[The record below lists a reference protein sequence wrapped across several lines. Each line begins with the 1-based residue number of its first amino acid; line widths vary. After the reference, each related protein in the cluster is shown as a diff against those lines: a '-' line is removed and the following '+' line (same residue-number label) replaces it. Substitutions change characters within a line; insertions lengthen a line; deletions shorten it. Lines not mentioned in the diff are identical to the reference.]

1 MNRNR
6 APGNGYRSPMGM
18 GGGGPAS
25 RISPD
30 GGGRGNGMYN
40 SEYRGYNRGFGRGQ
54 PKPFQ
59 PPQPQPRKG
68 DVFTEAG
75 RLATE
80 YLVSK
85 GILPQNVYSGKW
97 QNGGIKNLVGSNLQ
111 GPRPQDIDPQT
122 ESRPSA
128 LGRLG
133 DGGINDMGTSS
144 KRRFPE
150 ESNMAESR
158 DYLRGKRRMESFR
171 HNGAQ
176 GNQELGRSM
185 SWSEKSGV
193 SPDKD
198 SNGNAFEYQ
207 EEQQVS
213 KERISGEQKSQSGD
227 IASKNDNSCHPESPH
242 EKNQVTDDMASKAS
256 SSSTEVNH
264 PSGSDPHSSEKPKDI
279 DFANLGT
286 GDVKGGNCDIE
297 MEKLG
302 VIENSSVS
310 HSAEDNPESKNGS
323 NLLRLCTFAKV
334 PTRIRSSLTIKA
346 SKAGSLSIAEDV
358 NTSDSGLCLVTG
370 TSVEAQ
376 NLNGPSGNDS
386 VNQIQSLKVDHDVS
400 NLQTKEDAADQGTG
414 HELELGK
421 CTRSRSF
428 PDRSLEKEQG
438 LNEGAAGYGR
448 SNTMDSWKGEIRS
461 MQHRDSRDDFKKTR
475 EWDPLIDTQA
485 DLSLSN
491 SVQNPEGLVEERNQD
506 LSLSNSVQHL
516 KGLVEGRNLSGE
528 EGTVAAERKELL
540 DISLTPSGVAKP
552 ETQCTEEKQLISGS
566 FKICDLNLMGASD
579 LHENHDDH
587 PVVMYP
593 SNLQKRKNEAG
604 HVDISLSMS
613 NNCITPD
620 KFCTRGANGEEV
632 EVIDLENDCIQDMA
646 LNNPDQKDEALFT
659 GLDSLTNN
667 SQNVNDISGVQDGYG
682 LMISE
687 LLGNDMPNCSSVPPD
702 VNSLHSEMGLNNG
715 EGILGEDDSI
725 YMSLEEIPI
734 SFLRGWEQ
742 QPPQEYDKPF

>member
-1 MNRNR
+1 MHARNR

-18 GGGGPAS
+18 GGGGPTS

-30 GGGRGNGMYN
+30 GGGRGNAMYN

-54 PKPFQ
+54 PKPFP

-111 GPRPQDIDPQT
+111 GSRPQDVDPQT

-133 DGGINDMGTSS
+133 DGGINDMGTGS
-144 KRRFPE
+144 KRRFPDE
-150 ESNMAESR
+150 YNVAESR
-158 DYLRGKRRMESFR
+158 DYMRGKRRMESFR
-171 HNGAQ
+171 GNGSQ
-176 GNQELGRSM
+176 RNQELGRST

-198 SNGNAFEYQ
+198 SNDNAFNEYQ

-213 KERISGEQKSQSGD
+213 KESGSGEQKSQSDD
-227 IASKNDNSCHPESPH
+227 IALENNNSCHLESLH
-242 EKNQVTDDMASKAS
+242 EKNQVTDEVASKAS
-256 SSSTEVNH
+256 SSSTVIKH
-264 PSGSDPHSSEKPKDI
+264 PSGSDPDPSEKPKDI
-279 DFANLGT
+279 DFANLGS
-286 GDVKGGNCDIE
+286 GEVKDGNCDNE
-297 MEKLG
+297 MEKQG
-302 VIENSSVS
+302 VIEDSSVH
-310 HSAEDNPESKNGS
+310 HSAEDNPESMNGS
-323 NLLRLCTFAKV
+323 DLLRLCTFAKV
-334 PTRIRSSLTIKA
+334 PTRMRSSLTIKA
-346 SKAGSLSIAEDV
+346 SKVGSLSIAEDV
-358 NTSDSGLCLVTG
+358 NTNNSGLSLVTG
-370 TSVEAQ
+370 TSAEAQ
-376 NLNGPSGNDS
+376 DFNGPSGNGCL
-386 VNQIQSLKVDHDVS
+386 NQTQSLKVDRDAS

-414 HELELGK
+414 HELEHGK

-428 PDRSLEKEQG
+428 PDRSLVKEQG

-448 SNTMDSWKGEIRS
+448 SNTMDSWKGEKRS
-461 MQHRDSRDDFKKTR
+461 MQHSESRDGFKKAI
-475 EWDPLIDTQA
+475 EWDPMIDTQA
-485 DLSLSN
+485 DLYLSN
-491 SVQNPEGLVEERNQD
+491 SVQNPK
-506 LSLSNSVQHL
+506 
-516 KGLVEGRNLSGE
+516 KGLDEGRDPSCE
-528 EGTVAAERKELL
+528 EVTVAAEQKELL
-540 DISLTPSGVAKP
+540 DISLSPSGVVKP
-552 ETQCTEEKQLISGS
+552 ETDCTEEKQLVSGS

-579 LHENHDDH
+579 MHENHDDH
-587 PVVMYP
+587 PVLIYP
-593 SNLQKRKNEAG
+593 SNPQKRKNEAG

-613 NNCITPD
+613 NNGITPE
-620 KFCTRGANGEEV
+620 KFCRRGANGEEV

-646 LNNPDQKDEALFT
+646 LNNPDQKDETLFT

-667 SQNVNDISGVQDGYG
+667 TQNVNDISGVQDGYG

-702 VNSLHSEMGLNNG
+702 VNSLHNEMGLNNG
-715 EGILGEDDSI
+715 EGILGDDDSI
-725 YMSLEEIPI
+725 YMSLGEIPI

>member
-1 MNRNR
+1 MHARNR

-30 GGGRGNGMYN
+30 GGGRGNAMFN

-111 GPRPQDIDPQT
+111 GPRPQDVDPQT
-122 ESRPSA
+122 ESRPSV

-144 KRRFPE
+144 KRRFPDE
-150 ESNMAESR
+150 YNMAESR
-158 DYLRGKRRMESFR
+158 DYMRGKRRLESFR
-171 HNGAQ
+171 GNNSQ
-176 GNQELGRSM
+176 RNQELGRST

-198 SNGNAFEYQ
+198 SNDNAFIECQ
-207 EEQQVS
+207 EEQQAS
-213 KERISGEQKSQSGD
+213 KESVSGEQKSQSGD
-227 IASKNDNSCHPESPH
+227 IASKNNNSCNPESPH
-242 EKNQVTDDMASKAS
+242 EKNQVTDDVASKAS
-256 SSSTEVNH
+256 SSSTEISH
-264 PSGSDPHSSEKPKDI
+264 ASGSGPDPSEKPKDI

-286 GDVKGGNCDIE
+286 GDVKDGNCDIE
-297 MEKLG
+297 MEKQG
-302 VIENSSVS
+302 VIENLPVD

-334 PTRIRSSLTIKA
+334 PTRTRSSLTIKA
-346 SKAGSLSIAEDV
+346 SKAGSLSIAEGV
-358 NTSDSGLCLVTG
+358 NTSDSGLSLVIG

-376 NLNGPSGNDS
+376 DFNGPSGNGS
-386 VNQIQSLKVDHDVS
+386 LNQIQSLKVDHDAS
-400 NLQTKEDAADQGTG
+400 NLQTKEDAADQCTRP
-414 HELELGK
+414 EFEQGK

-428 PDRSLEKEQG
+428 PDRSLEEEQG
-438 LNEGAAGYGR
+438 SIEGAAGYGR
-448 SNTMDSWKGEIRS
+448 SNTMDSWKGEKGL
-461 MQHRDSRDDFKKTR
+461 MQHSDSRNGFKKTK
-475 EWDPLIDTQA
+475 EWDPVIDTQA
-485 DLSLSN
+485 DLYLSN
-491 SVQNPEGLVEERNQD
+491 SVQN
-506 LSLSNSVQHL
+506 L

-528 EGTVAAERKELL
+528 EGTVAAEQKELL
-540 DISLTPSGVAKP
+540 DISLSPSGVAKP
-552 ETQCTEEKQLISGS
+552 ETESTEEKQLMSGS

-579 LHENHDDH
+579 LHENHDNH
-587 PVVMYP
+587 PDLIYP
-593 SNLQKRKNEAG
+593 SNPQNRKNEAG

-613 NNCITPD
+613 NKCITPD
-620 KFCTRGANGEEV
+620 KFCRRGANGEEV

-646 LNNPDQKDEALFT
+646 LNNPDQKYV
-659 GLDSLTNN
+659 SLYNWTFKFN
-667 SQNVNDISGVQDGYG
+667 SYVI
-682 LMISE
+682 
-687 LLGNDMPNCSSVPPD
+687 
-702 VNSLHSEMGLNNG
+702 
-715 EGILGEDDSI
+715 
-725 YMSLEEIPI
+725 
-734 SFLRGWEQ
+734 
-742 QPPQEYDKPF
+742 